1 MSKSVTGWFLYNPL
15 RQKPIS
21 LEPLLPWGAFYYYG
35 PDPAAGCSYGSYK
48 DSQGNSI
55 VTESAHIV
63 YSPITGE
70 PMEHVG
76 NIEHD
81 YVVKQLNSS
90 TADIHCNG
98 CCEHCEVKLV
108 SNFKPSYCYSCG
120 EKITEVT
127 SYLNKKEKKTMNLKE
142 RVLAKLEQKKS
153 EEKNLAKASIR
164 EKVRAKIKAKIEAR
178 RVEAADEEWVDL
190 DTVIN
195 EATSGE
201 DDSAVEK
208 AIEEKVGEAAE
219 KVADKMEE
227 KVEKEVSEVAD
238 EAAKEDEFMPLDMVL
253 SMVERRIERKKLL
266 AQAETEKKDKI
277 SKIKAKVKAR
287 LQAKADADKDADDQA
302 VVVVVEKEEVG
313 EKVEVDL
320 AAPAHEKKMAVDPLE
335 KIVPSDVEKVP
346 EAPAELI
353 ITEAVKFE
361 PLASVE
367 KLAKASREDIELTLY
382 GNETENPFWNVTA
395 FGTPVAKIELGKQV
409 SPEEIRNV
417 FCSDDYALDL
427 IEHCAT
433 SGLVDTLK
441 KVNAD
446 FWANSTASER
456 LEKHY
461 NTIVDKKVS
470 EAKAKLV
477 ASFKDDFIGSLR
489 VVTAGM
495 NKNLYPDLGNS
506 LKDSLYTSLVTLGLP
521 ESTAKSAIEK
531 SFAEG
536 SAQYFDTIFTKAT
549 EYMNLSREARQEIAA
564 AVAGS
569 ATIDQSVNYN
579 EPATLSNRLVQASI
593 APQIAQSGFAVEN
606 TLKMDSNDYKSQLK
620 SVWRK

>member
-35 PDPAAGCSYGSYK
+35 PDPAAGVSYGSYK
-48 DSQGNSI
+48 DSKGNAI
-55 VTESAHIV
+55 ITKSAHIV
-63 YSPITGE
+63 YSPVTGE
-70 PMEHVG
+70 PMEYIDSV
-76 NIEHD
+76 EFD
-81 YVVKQLNSS
+81 YINNQLNSS
-90 TADIHCNG
+90 TADMHCDTQ
-98 CCEHCEVKLV
+98 CEHCEAKLLG
-108 SNFKPSYCYSCG
+108 NFQPSYCYSCG
-120 EKITEVT
+120 KDIT
-127 SYLNKKEKKTMNLKE
+127 SCLNNKKEKTMNLKE
-142 RVLAKLEQKKS
+142 RVLAKLEQKKA
-153 EEKNLAKASIR
+153 EEKNLAKASVR
-164 EKVRAKIKAKIEAR
+164 EKVRAKIKEKIEAR
-178 RVEAADEEWVDL
+178 KAEAAEEEWVDL
-190 DTVIN
+190 DTVIK

-227 KVEKEVSEVAD
+227 KVEEKVEEVAD
-238 EAAKEDEFMPLDMVL
+238 EAAEKEEEFMPLDMVL
-253 SMVERRIERKKLL
+253 SMVERRIERKKML
-266 AQAETEKKDKI
+266 AKAEDEKKARI
-277 SKIKAKVKAR
+277 AKIKAKVKAK
-287 LQAKADADKDADDQA
+287 LQAKAETEKEEEDEKAEGEMGPAEK
-302 VVVVVEKEEVG
+302 VEEVVEKAA
-313 EKVEVDL
+313 DL
-320 AAPAHEKKMAVDPLE
+320 AAPPHEPKKAVDPLE
-335 KIVPSDVEKVP
+335 KIVPSDVEKAP
-346 EAPAELI
+346 EAPAELF

-367 KLAKASREDIELTLY
+367 KLAKASKEDIELTLY

-446 FWANSTASER
+446 FWANSTANER

-495 NKNLYPDLGNS
+495 NKNLYPDLGN
-506 LKDSLYTSLVTLGLP
+506 
-521 ESTAKSAIEK
+521 
-531 SFAEG
+531 
-536 SAQYFDTIFTKAT
+536 
-549 EYMNLSREARQEIAA
+549 MAA
-564 AVAGS
+564 LFYL
-569 ATIDQSVNYN
+569 T
-579 EPATLSNRLVQASI
+579 
-593 APQIAQSGFAVEN
+593 
-606 TLKMDSNDYKSQLK
+606 
-620 SVWRK
+620 